1 MIYID
6 FIFDIDIIKYSLY
19 FYLYKGIII
28 LYIIKYLLI
37 CNVNYNIFLTMIIH
51 ILIFMHLYLIY
62 I

>member
-28 LYIIKYLLI
+28 LYIVKYLLI
-37 CNVNYNIFLTMIIH
+37 CNVTYHENKKIKII
-51 ILIFMHLYLIY
+51 IY
-62 I
+62 F